1 MAVVIRESVH
11 HHKGITAS
19 KQDEVLSVFLL
30 FWVLTE
36 EAPLLFS
43 TQNIV
48 HSPWR
53 PEIFHCFQ
61 KIGLKASHLQERA
74 VKDWRN
80 PQGEAIPFL
89 SKSVPNRN
97 LRKS

>member
-11 HHKGITAS
+11 HDKCMEAP

-30 FWVLTE
+30 LRFIAE
-36 EAPLLFS
+36 DAPLLLL

-53 PEIFHCFQ
+53 PEIFHCFEE
-61 KIGLKASHLQERA
+61 IGWTAALYKNEL
-74 VKDWRN
+74 
-80 PQGEAIPFL
+80 
-89 SKSVPNRN
+89 
-97 LRKS
+97 